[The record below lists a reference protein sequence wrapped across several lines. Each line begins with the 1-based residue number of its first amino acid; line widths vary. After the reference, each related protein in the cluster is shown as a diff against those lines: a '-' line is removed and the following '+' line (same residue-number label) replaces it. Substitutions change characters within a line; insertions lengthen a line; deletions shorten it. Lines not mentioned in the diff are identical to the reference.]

1 VSPILMRPVR
11 EQLEHDRVIRLLVA
25 KYRRRHQVGMN
36 VGSEQTASALLSGI
50 QVYPDLVLTSSEG
63 GHRVEGVVEVETAES
78 VNNMEALAEWAPFG
92 RLRSPFYL
100 YIPNGSVDT
109 ARRLIAEN
117 NIDVSEVWSYYL
129 VGDQMRFTM
138 VYKAPVT
145 VRQGARRSTTEA
157 RTRRAAATR
166 GKTSARRPTKA
177 TRKARGAHGASSSSS
192 ARSGRGRASGRRPAK
207 KASRPAARTQ
217 KRK

>member
-1 VSPILMRPVR
+1 MSPILLRPVR
-11 EQLEHDRVIRLLVA
+11 EQLEHDRVIRLLQA

-36 VGSEQTASALLSGI
+36 VGSEQAASVLLGGAP
-50 QVYPDLVLTSSEG
+50 VFPDLVLTSNER

-100 YIPNGSVDT
+100 YIPIGSIDT

-117 NIDVSEVWSYYL
+117 EIDVSEVWSYYL
-129 VGDQMRFTM
+129 VGDQMRFAL
-138 VYKAPVT
+138 VQKAPVA
-145 VRQGARRSTTEA
+145 ARSA
-157 RTRRAAATR
+157 TRRPADTTRRRAGAAR
-166 GKTSARRPTKA
+166 GKSSARRPVKTA
-177 TRKARGAHGASSSSS
+177 RKARGETSSGA
-192 ARSGRGRASGRRPAK
+192 ARSARGRASRSAK

>member
-1 VSPILMRPVR
+1 MSPILMRPVR
-11 EQLEHDRVIRLLVA
+11 EQLEHDRVIRLLQA
-25 KYRRRHQVGMN
+25 RYRRRHQVGMN
-36 VGSEQTASALLSGI
+36 VGSEQTASVLLSGMP
-50 QVYPDLVLTSSEG
+50 VYPDLVLTSSER

-100 YIPNGSVDT
+100 YIPNGSVDN

-129 VGDQMRFTM
+129 VGDQMRFAM

-145 VRQGARRSTTEA
+145 ARQTPRRTTEV
-157 RTRRAAATR
+157 RTRPAAATR
-166 GKTSARRPTKA
+166 GKTSARGTAKA
-177 TRKARGAHGASSSSS
+177 ARKARGNGAGTSSS
-192 ARSGRGRASGRRPAK
+192 ARSGRGRASGQRSAK
-207 KASRPAARTQ
+207 KASRPAARAQ

>member
-1 VSPILMRPVR
+1 MRPVR
-11 EQLEHDRVIRLLVA
+11 EQLEHDRVIRLLQA
-25 KYRRRHQVGMN
+25 KYRRRHQVAMN
-36 VGSEQTASALLSGI
+36 VGSEQAASVPLGGVL
-50 QVYPDLVLTSSEG
+50 VYPDLVLTSNER
-63 GHRVEGVVEVETAES
+63 GHRIDGVVEVETAES

-117 NIDVSEVWSYYL
+117 QIDVSEVWSYYL

-138 VYKAPVT
+138 VYKAPVA
-145 VRQGARRSTTEA
+145 VHAARRPTETA
-157 RTRRAAATR
+157 RRPTATR
-166 GKTSARRPTKA
+166 GKSAARRPEKPA
-177 TRKARGAHGASSSSS
+177 RKARAGHGAGSSSSPRS
-192 ARSGRGRASGRRPAK
+192 ARGRASGHRSTK

>member
-11 EQLEHDRVIRLLVA
+11 EQLEHDRVIRLLQA
-25 KYRRRHQVGMN
+25 KYRRRHQVAMN
-36 VGSEQTASALLSGI
+36 VGSEQAASVPLAGVP
-50 QVYPDLVLTSSEG
+50 VYPDLVLTSNER

-117 NIDVSEVWSYYL
+117 QIEISEVWSYYL
-129 VGDQMRFTM
+129 VGDQMRFAM
-138 VYKAPVT
+138 VYKAPVA
-145 VRQGARRSTTEA
+145 VH
-157 RTRRAAATR
+157 AAP
-166 GKTSARRPTKA
+166 RRPA
-177 TRKARGAHGASSSSS
+177 EPPRRKARPRGKS
-192 ARSGRGRASGRRPAK
+192 AARRPAK
-207 KASRPAARTQ
+207 PARKARAGHGSGSSSPRSARGRTSGHRSAKKAARPAARTQ